1 MPDSEFSRRALIR
14 GLIGSV
20 AAHSSARP
28 GAGLVRVQ
36 IHPRRRLGRIPADF
50 LGLGYEISSV
60 SEPGLL
66 AASNESYVQFVRTLG
81 PAGVI
86 RIGGNTSDYASW
98 SADGPA
104 VSSPQGTVVDRR
116 AVDDLGSFLHATGW
130 RLIWGLNLGRGTI
143 EEAVDE
149 AVSVAASVGD
159 RLLAFEI
166 GNEPDLF
173 AGIHRPANYSY
184 VDYYSEYLRYK
195 NAIRDKL
202 GNAPFAGPDVIVHS
216 EWLEQFAMTEESD
229 LQLLTH
235 HYYAEGPPDNPTSTI
250 EDLLKPNPILTGLL
264 GTLET
269 ASRKAQ
275 LPFRI
280 CEANSCFGGGKPG
293 VSNTMASALWG
304 LDFLFTLAA
313 FNSAGVNI
321 ETGVNHLGFLSWY
334 TPVGLD
340 LTNSYRAM
348 PLYYGMLA
356 FALGSRGSLIQ
367 LSVDTAGLNITAYA
381 VSSDHGEIWLT
392 LVNKEAGRDA
402 EVRATSPG
410 IDNASVFRLTSPSL
424 GSVDNVLLGGSAVGG
439 NGKWL
444 PDALE
449 PILVMDGEFEV
460 GVPAAS
466 AAIVCLRRSS
476 KV

>member
-20 AAHSSARP
+20 AAHASARP

-166 GNEPDLF
+166 GNEPDL
-173 AGIHRPANYSY
+173 
-184 VDYYSEYLRYK
+184 
-195 NAIRDKL
+195 
-202 GNAPFAGPDVIVHS
+202 
-216 EWLEQFAMTEESD
+216 
-229 LQLLTH
+229 
-235 HYYAEGPPDNPTSTI
+235 
-250 EDLLKPNPILTGLL
+250 
-264 GTLET
+264 
-269 ASRKAQ
+269 
-275 LPFRI
+275 
-280 CEANSCFGGGKPG
+280 
-293 VSNTMASALWG
+293 
-304 LDFLFTLAA
+304 
-313 FNSAGVNI
+313 
-321 ETGVNHLGFLSWY
+321 
-334 TPVGLD
+334 
-340 LTNSYRAM
+340 
-348 PLYYGMLA
+348 
-356 FALGSRGSLIQ
+356 
-367 LSVDTAGLNITAYA
+367 
-381 VSSDHGEIWLT
+381 
-392 LVNKEAGRDA
+392 
-402 EVRATSPG
+402 
-410 IDNASVFRLTSPSL
+410 
-424 GSVDNVLLGGSAVGG
+424 
-439 NGKWL
+439 L
-444 PDALE
+444 PDSPPCEL
-449 PILVMDGEFEV
+449 L
-460 GVPAAS
+460 
-466 AAIVCLRRSS
+466 LR
-476 KV
+476 